1 MVLTS
6 LKSPMKLS
14 FSGRSLGTKKTWFF
28 FFLSESDEEKVCVC
42 LIANVFVCVPRWPY
56 HSLYSSGK
64 RISPLYKVAVCKLI
78 GHRAMWQRSFEP
90 LYCVIKSWLDFWHA
104 CGCELE
110 CTSDTDSW
118 VDHLNCIVNMLS
130 LWLCFYHFSLII
142 NVLYDYTI
150 CVLAIT
156 QMLCF
161 AFILLCWIDVYSFSI
176 LKHSSRL
183 MEDKP
188 ISWVLEMSWINEICI
203 LGVVI
208 KSLTPHHLHL
218 HWRHSFEGHII
229 NCERT
234 SKDFTVLTCLAV
246 FWMAFEFFFFV

>member
-28 FFLSESDEEKVCVC
+28 FLSESDEERVCVFNRKW
-42 LIANVFVCVPRWPY
+42 IWMRASRWPY

-78 GHRAMWQRSFEP
+78 GHRAMWRRSFEP
-90 LYCVIKSWLDFWHA
+90 SYCVIKSWLDIWRA

-118 VDHLNCIVNMLS
+118 VDHSNCIVNMLS
-130 LWLCFYHFSLII
+130 IYSPWLCFYHFSLII
-142 NVLYDYTI
+142 NLLYDYAI

-161 AFILLCWIDVYSFSI
+161 AFFLLCWIDVSVASITFNGGQASI
-176 LKHSSRL
+176 LR
-183 MEDKP
+183 
-188 ISWVLEMSWINEICI
+188 VLEMYWIIEICI

-208 KSLTPHHLHL
+208 KSLTSHHLHL
-218 HWRHSFEGHII
+218 HWCH
-229 NCERT
+229 
-234 SKDFTVLTCLAV
+234 
-246 FWMAFEFFFFV
+246 